1 MTATW
6 IETKSSR
13 SATIH
18 RKGLRAD
25 STFTRTYKVLGASD
39 DIQVHNEANSRFS
52 EGSIYQ
58 IGDYSLMVEKYE
70 ISQVENSVWEVTA
83 QFVKTGADADTPSPL
98 GRTRSFDTTGA
109 TTKVT
114 QSVDND
120 EVRYSAFS
128 PSPAPDMKGAINAD
142 GDNVQGVDIIIPSLQ
157 WSEKYDIP
165 STYVTANYI
174 KTVAQLT
181 GCVNEIAFRTFAPGE
196 VLFMGASGSQ
206 EWDTEKGNGP
216 WSLTF
221 KFAASPNAGNGQT
234 YPPLNI
240 GDIEG
245 IAKDGHDFLW
255 VRYKKAKKE
264 KVIINEPEHVYVNK
278 VYRRASF
285 AYLGIGS

>member
-1 MTATW
+1 MSTW
-6 IETKSSR
+6 IETTDSR

-25 STFTRTYKVLGASD
+25 STFTRNYRVFGIDD
-39 DIQVHNEANSRFS
+39 DIQVHNEANARFS

-58 IGDYSLMVEKYE
+58 IGDYSLMIDKYE
-70 ISQVENSVWEVTA
+70 ISQVENSVWDVTA
-83 QFVKTGADADTPSPL
+83 SFIKTGADADTPTPL
-98 GRTRSFDTTGA
+98 GRTRSFDTSGA
-109 TTKVT
+109 STKVT
-114 QSVDND
+114 QSIDND
-120 EVRYSAFS
+120 ETRYTAYS
-128 PSPAPDMKGAINAD
+128 PSVAPDMKGAINAD
-142 GDNVQGVDIIIPSLQ
+142 GDNVQGVDIIIPNLQ

-165 STYVTANYI
+165 STYVNSSYI
-174 KTVAQLT
+174 KVVAQLT
-181 GCVNEIAFRTFAPGE
+181 GCVNSLAFRTFPAGE

-206 EWDTEKGNGP
+206 EWDTEKGDGP

-221 KFAASPNAGNGQT
+221 KFAASPNAGTGQT

-240 GDIEG
+240 GEISG

-264 KVIINEPEHVYVNK
+264 KVIVNEPEHVYVNK

-285 AYLGIGS
+285 ATLGIGS